1 MVKKGNHPQMAL
13 IQVGELLQFTQ
24 ILSSSI
30 FQLIFSQVP
39 SETSA
44 DFWRLQ
50 AERRQRAAAKQM
62 EILTD
67 SGIPLGSPWGWHGMT
82 ND

>member
-30 FQLIFSQVP
+30 FQLTFFSQVP

-67 SGIPLGSPWGWHGMT
+67 SGIPLGSPWG
-82 ND
+82 